1 MKSLTNTLQTR
12 FILLLVGSVLLSYIG
27 SYFLVKSIFINNSLD
42 TGELNFIYMILGI
55 FLIFITALSIY
66 LYTKV
71 LTDIDSD
78 LEQIKNYIH
87 NISEH
92 KDYSSTINI
101 KNFTEFLQISLVLK
115 NIVKRLNQKEKKTSK
130 K

>member
-1 MKSLTNTLQTR
+1 MKSLKNTLQTR
-12 FILLLVGSVLLSYIG
+12 FILLLVGSVLVSYTG
-27 SYFLVKSIFINNSLD
+27 SYFLVKSIFIKNSLD
-42 TGELNFIYMILGI
+42 IGELNTVYIILGI
-55 FLIFITALSIY
+55 FLIAISALSIY

-71 LTDIDSD
+71 LSDVDSD

-87 NISEH
+87 AISEH
-92 KDYSSTINI
+92 KDYTSTINI

-115 NIVKRLNQKEKKTSK
+115 NIVKRLNQKEKKSSK

>member
-1 MKSLTNTLQTR
+1 
-12 FILLLVGSVLLSYIG
+12 
-27 SYFLVKSIFINNSLD
+27 
-42 TGELNFIYMILGI
+42 MILGV
-55 FLIFITALSIY
+55 FLISVTALSIY
-66 LYTKV
+66 LYAKV
-71 LTDIDSD
+71 LNNVNSD

-87 NISEH
+87 DISEH
-92 KDYSSTINI
+92 KDYSSTVNI